1 MKGREG
7 KDGGLLAF
15 HWGEGHMLPVR
26 PEAANPS
33 FPVGAGEETCAGG
46 GGVVWS
52 GVNVLGSLFIHCLC
66 NSEEVQA
73 ERLKE

>member
-1 MKGREG
+1 MARGREG

-33 FPVGAGEETCAGG
+33 FPVGAGKETCAGG
-46 GGVVWS
+46 GGVRS
-52 GVNVLGSLFIHCLC
+52 GQ
-66 NSEEVQA
+66 E
-73 ERLKE
+73 